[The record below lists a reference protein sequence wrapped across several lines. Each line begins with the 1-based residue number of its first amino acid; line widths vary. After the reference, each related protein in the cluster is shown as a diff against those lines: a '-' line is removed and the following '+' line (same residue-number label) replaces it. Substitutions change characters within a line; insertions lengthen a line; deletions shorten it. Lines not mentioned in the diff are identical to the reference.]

1 MVVSVMSVT
10 AQGKI
15 DHVVQRGET
24 FQSIAMRYGITEQM
38 LRNTNLHV
46 ETCYTGLTLQIDS
59 ADIESARQ
67 YRRQIEAEQRK
78 RELQARY
85 QQAWKLMDAGKYN
98 DAQKVLDGIIVEAP
112 TALAYYNRGVCYF
125 NREKWNDAASDF
137 RNTINSDDC
146 SDELKDKGR
155 ELRDVALKNQEIKS
169 QQRAAM
175 WAGLFSVG
183 LNVATAAMNAHK
195 AKSYSVP
202 TTTNNDYLLN
212 PYYAAAQGAAKQQ
225 YYDNLNNQLM
235 TTSIMQVQ
243 TELQSEYEQMRQMNP
258 SLSYEQFLQ
267 IRATDYGYGTDIG
280 HSDGGGSFD
289 ATGSSSVIGE
299 TSTPRVR
306 EKKHCNLCDGTGWI
320 VETKGV
326 ASFGL
331 DKYCSECGKTVPA
344 NHYHTKCPSC
354 KGEGQW

>member
-24 FQSIAMRYGITEQM
+24 FRSIAMRYGITEQM

-67 YRRQIEAEQRK
+67 YRLQLEAEQRK

-85 QQAWKLMDAGKYN
+85 EQAWQLMDAEKYK
-98 DAQKVLDGIIVEAP
+98 DAQKVFDGIIAEAP

-146 SDELKDKGR
+146 SEELKDQSR
-155 ELRDVALKNQEIKS
+155 ELRDEALKNQEIKS

-195 AKSYSVP
+195 AKSYSTP
-202 TTTNNDYLLN
+202 TTTTTNNDYLLN

-243 TELQSEYEQMRQMNP
+243 AELQAEYEQMRQMNP
-258 SLSYEQFLQ
+258 SLTYEQFLQ
-267 IRATDYGYGTDIG
+267 IQATAYGYGVDAGAPDEIG
-280 HSDGGGSFD
+280 S
-289 ATGSSSVIGE
+289 GSSSGIGE
-299 TSTPRVR
+299 TSTSRVR
-306 EKKHCNLCDGTGWI
+306 EKKDCNLCDGKGWI
-320 VETKGV
+320 ATTKGV

-331 DKYCSECGKTVPA
+331 NKYCSECGTTVPA
-344 NHYHTKCPSC
+344 SHYHTECPSC
-354 KGEGQW
+354 KGEGKW